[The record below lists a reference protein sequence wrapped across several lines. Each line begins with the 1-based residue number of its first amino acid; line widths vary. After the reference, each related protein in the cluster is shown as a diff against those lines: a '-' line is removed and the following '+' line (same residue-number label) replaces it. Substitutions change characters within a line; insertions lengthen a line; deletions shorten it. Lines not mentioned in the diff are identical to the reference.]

1 MTLSIR
7 DPEADRLARELA
19 KRTGRPITTVVRDAL
34 AEYAAKAPVSTQEV
48 RMRELMALLA
58 EFDAIPR
65 SPDPRSSRELIND
78 LYDENGLPK

>member
-7 DPEADRLARELA
+7 DPETDRLARDLA
-19 KRTGRPITTVVRDAL
+19 KRTGKPITTVVRDAL

-48 RMRELMALLA
+48 RMRELEALLA
-58 EFDAIPR
+58 EIDALPR
-65 SPDPRSSRELIND
+65 SPDTRSSRELIND

>member
-7 DPEADRLARELA
+7 DPETDRLARDLA
-19 KRTGRPITTVVRDAL
+19 KRTGKPITTVVRDAL

-48 RMRELMALLA
+48 RMRDLEALLA
-58 EFDAIPR
+58 EFDALPR
-65 SPDPRSSRELIND
+65 SPDTRTSRELIND